1 MNRVG
6 QKIKMTSLDELLCVP
21 AIEGTKDIEIA
32 LISQFKG
39 HPFKVRDD
47 RKMDELVESI
57 KLNGILSPVIVR
69 PLDDGYEMIS
79 GHRRMHA
86 AKRAGLVKIP
96 AIVKP
101 LNDDEAT
108 IIMVD
113 ANVQR
118 EEILPSERA
127 YAFKMKMDAIKHQG
141 KHIEITSPHDEGK
154 WETSD
159 IVGAASNVSGATV
172 ERYIQLTRLIPELM
186 DLVDKKKLPITG
198 GTDLALVDPRV
209 QKFVFEYIKENGMLK
224 REQYVALR
232 DYRGFSDI
240 PQTKLIEVLNEALPN
255 RVPKKK
261 VILEESLL
269 YKYFP
274 AYYTESEMK
283 AIVINLLEQLKK
295 AEEDAVKERQ
305 GDV

>member
-209 QKFVFEYIKENGMLK
+209 QKFVFEYIKENGLLK
-224 REQYVALR
+224 HEQYVALR
-232 DYRGFSDI
+232 DYRGSSDI

>member
-6 QKIKMTSLDELLCVP
+6 QKVKMTSLEELLCVP
-21 AIEGTKDIEIA
+21 SIEGTKDVEIA
-32 LISQFKG
+32 LISQFKA
-39 HPFKVRDD
+39 HPFKVTDD

-57 KLNGILSPVIVR
+57 KANGVLSPVIVR
-69 PLDDGYEMIS
+69 PKDEGYEMIS

-86 AKRAGLVKIP
+86 AKRAGLTKIP

-127 YAFKMKMDAIKHQG
+127 FAFKMKMDAIKHQG
-141 KHIEITSPHDEGK
+141 KHIEITSPHCEGK
-154 WETSD
+154 YETSD
-159 IVGAASNVSGATV
+159 LVGAASHVSGATV
-172 ERYIQLTRLIPELM
+172 ERYIQLTKLIPELM
-186 DLVDKKKLPITG
+186 TLVDKKKLPITG
-198 GTDLALVDPRV
+198 GVDLALVDPRV

-232 DYRGFSDI
+232 DYRGYSDI
-240 PQTKLIEVLNEALPN
+240 PQNKLIDILNDALPN

-261 VILEESLL
+261 VILDENLL

-283 AIVINLLEQLKK
+283 NIVINLLDQLKK
-295 AEEDAVKERQ
+295 AEEAAE
-305 GDV
+305 GNNNE

>member
-1 MNRVG
+1 MSRVG
-6 QKIKMTSLDELLCVP
+6 QKVKMTSLDELLCVP
-21 AIEGTKDIEIA
+21 TIEGTNDIEIA
-32 LISQFKG
+32 LIKQFKG
-39 HPFKVRDD
+39 HPFKVIDD
-47 RKMDELVESI
+47 SRMDELVESI
-57 KLNGILSPVIVR
+57 KTNGILSPVIVR
-69 PLDDGYEMIS
+69 PLNDGTYEMIS

-86 AKRAGLVKIP
+86 AGRAGLTKIP

-101 LNDDEAT
+101 LSDDEAT

-127 YAFKMKMDAIKHQG
+127 FAFKMKMDAIKHQG
-141 KHIEITSPHDEGK
+141 KHIEMTFPHDGGK
-154 WETSD
+154 IVDTSD
-159 IVGAASNVSGATV
+159 IVGAASNVSGTTV
-172 ERYIQLTRLIPELM
+172 ERYIQLTKLIPELM
-186 DLVDKKKLPITG
+186 DLVDKKKIPITS

-209 QKFVFEYIKENGMLK
+209 QKFVYEYIKENGLLK

-232 DYRGFSDI
+232 DYRGSSDI
-240 PQTKLIEVLNEALPN
+240 PQNKLIEVLNEAMPN

-261 VILEESLL
+261 VILEEHLL

-283 AIVINLLEQLKK
+283 AIVINLLDQLKK
-295 AEEDAVKERQ
+295 AEEEASAES
-305 GDV
+305 

>member
-1 MNRVG
+1 MTRVG

-39 HPFKVRDD
+39 HPFKVTDD
-47 RKMDELVESI
+47 SRMDELVESI
-57 KLNGILSPVIVR
+57 KANGILSPVIVR
-69 PLDDGYEMIS
+69 PVDDGRYEMIS

-86 AKRAGLVKIP
+86 AKRAGLNKIP

-101 LNDDEAT
+101 LSDDEAT

-141 KHIEITSPHDEGK
+141 KHIEMTFPHDGGK
-154 WETSD
+154 LDTSD
-159 IVGAASNVSGATV
+159 IVGAASNVSGTTV
-172 ERYIQLTRLIPELM
+172 ERYIQLTKLIPELM
-186 DLVDKKKLPITG
+186 ELVDKKKIPITSG
-198 GTDLALVDPRV
+198 ADLALVDPRV
-209 QKFVFEYIKENGMLK
+209 QKFVYEYIKENGLLK

-232 DYRGFSDI
+232 DFRGSSDI
-240 PQTKLIEVLNEALPN
+240 PQNKLIEVLNEAIPS

-261 VILEESLL
+261 VILEEHLL

-283 AIVINLLEQLKK
+283 TIVINLLDQLKK
-295 AEEDAVKERQ
+295 AEEAMTES
-305 GDV
+305 

>member
-1 MNRVG
+1 MTRVG

-21 AIEGTKDIEIA
+21 SVEGTKDIEIA

-39 HPFKVRDD
+39 HPFKVTDD
-47 RKMDELVESI
+47 SRMDELVESI
-57 KLNGILSPVIVR
+57 KTNGILSPVIVR
-69 PLDDGYEMIS
+69 PIDNDRYEMIS

-86 AKRAGLVKIP
+86 AERAGLTKIP
-96 AIVKP
+96 AIVKA
-101 LNDDEAT
+101 LSDDEAT

-127 YAFKMKMDAIKHQG
+127 FAFKMKMDAIKHQG
-141 KHIEITSPHDEGK
+141 KHIEITSPHCEGK

-159 IVGAASNVSGATV
+159 VVGAASNVSGATV
-172 ERYIQLTRLIPELM
+172 ERYIQLTKLIPELM
-186 DLVDKKKLPITG
+186 DLVDKKKIPITG

-209 QKFVFEYIKENGMLK
+209 QKFVYEYIKENGVLK
-224 REQYVALR
+224 KEQYVVLR
-232 DYRGFSDI
+232 DYRGSSDI
-240 PQTKLIEVLNEALPN
+240 PQNKLIEILNEAMPG

-261 VILEESLL
+261 VILEEHLL

-283 AIVINLLEQLKK
+283 AIVVNLLEQLKK
-295 AEEDAVKERQ
+295 AEEEALTE
-305 GDV
+305 G

>member
-69 PLDDGYEMIS
+69 PLEDGYEMIS

-96 AIVKP
+96 AIVKS

-141 KHIEITSPHDEGK
+141 KHIEITSPHDGGK

-159 IVGAASNVSGATV
+159 IVGAASNVSGTTV
-172 ERYIQLTRLIPELM
+172 ERYIQMTKLIPELM
-186 DLVDKKKLPITG
+186 DLVDKRKIPITG
-198 GTDLALVDPRV
+198 GADLALVDPRV
-209 QKFVFEYIKENGMLK
+209 QKFVFEYIKENGLLK
-224 REQYVALR
+224 HEQYVALR
-232 DYRGFSDI
+232 DYRGSSDI

-283 AIVINLLEQLKK
+283 LIVINLLEQLKK
-295 AEEDAVKERQ
+295 AEEDAIKERQ